1 MVKSRNNK
9 NYSHYSE
16 REQLISGKIKELKV
30 ILATESDQE
39 KTKKLESEIAFLNEQ
54 LNGAKTVRLRNYRN
68 RKSIKTFRG

>member
-30 ILATESDQE
+30 ILAAESDQE